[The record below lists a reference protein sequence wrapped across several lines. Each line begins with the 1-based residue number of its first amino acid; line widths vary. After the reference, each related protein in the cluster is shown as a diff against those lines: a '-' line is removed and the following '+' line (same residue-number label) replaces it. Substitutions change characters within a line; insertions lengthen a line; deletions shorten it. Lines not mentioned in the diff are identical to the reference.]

1 MFKTDLQ
8 TAFNKHI
15 NAEMYSSYLYL
26 AMAAWFETQN
36 LSGMAGW
43 TKAQAREE
51 WGHAMKFF
59 GYVCER
65 GGTVTL
71 EAIEAPPAAWTS
83 PLNAF
88 EQIYEHECKI
98 TGFIN
103 ALFELVQGE
112 KDHASAIFLQ
122 QFITEQVEEEATA
135 KSITER
141 LRALGDSPSS
151 MLLMD
156 RALGERK

>member
-1 MFKTDLQ
+1 MLKTDMQ

-26 AMAAWFETQN
+26 AMGAWLETQN

-43 TKAQAREE
+43 MKAQAHEE

-65 GGTVTL
+65 SGTVTL
-71 EAIEAPPAAWTS
+71 EAIQAPPANWAS
-83 PLNAF
+83 PVAAF
-88 EQIYEHECKI
+88 EQVYEHECQVSSL
-98 TGFIN
+98 IN
-103 ALFELVQGE
+103 TLLELAQAG

-122 QFITEQVEEEATA
+122 QFVMEQVEEEATA
-135 KSITER
+135 KSIAER

-151 MLLMD
+151 LLLMD

>member
-1 MFKTDLQ
+1 MFKTDIQ

-43 TKAQAREE
+43 TKAQASEE
-51 WGHAMKFF
+51 WGHGMKFF
-59 GYVCER
+59 NYVCER

-98 TGFIN
+98 TGLIN

-141 LRALGDSPSS
+141 LRALGDSPSR

>member
-1 MFKTDLQ
+1 MLKTDIQ

-15 NAEMYSSYLYL
+15 NAEMYSSYVYL
-26 AMAAWFETQN
+26 AMGAWFETQN

-43 TKAQAREE
+43 MKAQAREE

-71 EAIEAPPAAWTS
+71 ETIQAPPASWAS
-83 PLNAF
+83 PVAAF
-88 EQIYEHECKI
+88 EQVYEHECQVTSLI
-98 TGFIN
+98 H
-103 ALFELVQGE
+103 ALYEMAQAG
-112 KDHASAIFLQ
+112 KDHASVIFLQ

-135 KSITER
+135 KSVAER

-151 MLLMD
+151 VVLMD